1 MDSYVVKT
9 FIQSEATPLTTVMS
23 EAPQLQTV
31 MQDGLAPITTVVNAP
46 WVAVTSVNGKTG
58 DVVIEVKLGTF
69 EPNHYYEQGTAILY
83 NGYLYYAKQNFDS
96 GTSFNADD
104 WQAPDFDQVQADWN
118 TTTTTAKSYIK
129 NKPTKLSQFTN
140 DLDLIS
146 EDEVAE
152 IVKDRI
158 EPLETDVEDLK
169 GTVETVSTKTD
180 TTAQSLSNLSTTV
193 TNMKTDGSV
202 TKLGTNTVG
211 STTQP
216 VYWNSGEPATCNVGT
231 SASNVDGA
239 LVRTNGSSNT
249 YVGNTL
255 HLKYN
260 STTTQNIYAGI
271 DGVYTPKYFLQAGNN
286 IVIDERSGWHLID
299 TKSFTS
305 TKSGIQLLSIA
316 VAAYPSPTYIY
327 KIEYLVRAASTGRFY
342 LGFTKGST
350 VIASSGSSW
359 KRWGLHDN
367 SFYTD
372 NSNNGGSIQEGT
384 LERFATMEGYAIL
397 YPDMAN
403 TNYYIT
409 SGLCYKT
416 LTGGMQLEDAF
427 NYRGEITT
435 NGQFNHFVLCTGSSS
450 VSAANGYMKV
460 YAKKGSLL

>member
-9 FIQSEATPLTTVMS
+9 FVQSEATPLTTVMS
-23 EAPQLQTV
+23 EAPQLQTL
-31 MQDGLAPITTVVNAP
+31 MQDGLAPITTIVNAP
-46 WVAVTSVNGKTG
+46 WVSVTSVNGKTG

-69 EPNHYYEQGTAILY
+69 EPNHYYEQGTAILH
-83 NGYLYYAKQNFDS
+83 NGYLYYAKQNFNS
-96 GTSFNADD
+96 GTAFNPSD
-104 WQAPDFDQVQADWN
+104 WQAPDFDQAQADWN
-118 TTTTTAKSYIK
+118 TTTSIAKSYIK

-146 EDEVAE
+146 EEEVGN
-152 IVKDRI
+152 IVKERI
-158 EPLETDVEDLK
+158 EPLETDVSDLK
-169 GTVETVSTKTD
+169 ETVGTVSGKVDSTSQT
-180 TTAQSLSNLSTTV
+180 LSSLSTTV
-193 TNMKTDGSV
+193 ENMKTDGSV
-202 TKLGTNTVG
+202 VKLGTNTVG
-211 STTQP
+211 TVTKP
-216 VYWNSGEPATCNVGT
+216 VYWNNGKPATCNVGT

-271 DGVYTPKYFLQAGNN
+271 DGIYTPNYFFQAGNN
-286 IVIDERSGWHLID
+286 TVLDERSDWCLID
-299 TKSFTS
+299 TKSFSS
-305 TKSGIQLLSIA
+305 TKAGIRLLSII
-316 VAAYPSPTYIY
+316 VSTYTIPTYIF
-327 KIEYLVRAASTGRFY
+327 KVEYLVRAASTGSFY

-350 VIASSGSSW
+350 TIASTGSSW

-403 TNYYIT
+403 TNCYIT

-450 VSAANGYMKV
+450 VSAINGYMKV
-460 YAKKGSLL
+460 YVKKR